1 VIVLDTHVWVW
12 FVSNPELLSKAAK
25 KAIDAS
31 MEQKGIFI
39 SSISAWEVAL
49 LAAKKRL
56 ELSIDVTD
64 WIGKSERLPFF
75 QFLPVDNSVAV
86 KSVNLPQ
93 PLHRD
98 PADRIIIATAITIA
112 APVITKDEKLL
123 GYPYVETIW

>member
-1 VIVLDTHVWVW
+1 MIVLDTHVWVW

-25 KAIDAS
+25 REINAA
-31 MEQKGIFI
+31 MEQKAIFI

-56 ELSIDVTD
+56 KLTLDVTD
-64 WIGKSERLPFF
+64 WIAKSETLPFF
-75 QFLPVDNSVAV
+75 QFIPVDNSVAV

-93 PLHRD
+93 PLHDD

-112 APVITKDEKLL
+112 APVVTKDKKLL
-123 GYPYVETIW
+123 DYPHVKTIW